1 MQLCDCWKP
10 PEGNFYFQMFLLIL
24 VLITHSFFCFFHLS
38 TFFSSSR
45 KTKTFRQMIF
55 NSGFLFFIFLMFS
68 SERRQRRRKKCIGIR
83 SCKLNRHH
91 AFAVYFPRESVTSD
105 DILMSVLD
113 PEIHSSHSNLK
124 ILSIF
129 QKSLFMQLSLNI
141 WLRTMITSIQRSS
154 RHILYWQ
161 SLLTD
166 AEGQTFH
173 WLSKRNHHL
182 QRCCI
187 SRRSDPTTE

>member
-1 MQLCDCWKP
+1 MIDFLYVCWNGALRSGNAASSPLTSSLSTLHQPCVNTVIDSMQLCDCWKP

-24 VLITHSFFCFFHLS
+24 VLITHSLFCFFHLS
-38 TFFSSSR
+38 TFFFSSSR
-45 KTKTFRQMIF
+45 KTKTFRRMIL

-68 SERRQRRRKKCIGIR
+68 SERRRRRRKKCIGIR

-129 QKSLFMQLSLNI
+129 QKSLFMQLPLNI
-141 WLRTMITSIQRSS
+141 
-154 RHILYWQ
+154 
-161 SLLTD
+161 
-166 AEGQTFH
+166 
-173 WLSKRNHHL
+173 
-182 QRCCI
+182 
-187 SRRSDPTTE
+187 